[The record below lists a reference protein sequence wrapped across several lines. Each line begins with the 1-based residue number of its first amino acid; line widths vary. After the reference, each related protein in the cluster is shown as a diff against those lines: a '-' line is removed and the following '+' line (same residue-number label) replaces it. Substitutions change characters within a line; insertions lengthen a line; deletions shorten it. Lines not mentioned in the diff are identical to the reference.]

1 MITASEM
8 VECGVRCSKER
19 GDSVLTLCTHIMW
32 NDDTKEYELNVGFNS
47 SGLVFRS
54 KDPTILLVRLT
65 EVSKIINDARKK
77 KK

>member
-1 MITASEM
+1 MITANEI
-8 VECGVRCSKER
+8 VERGVRCPKES

-32 NDDTKEYELNVGFNS
+32 NDDIKEYELSVGFS
-47 SGLVFRS
+47 GSGLVFRS